1 MAMHWTIFLLVPL
14 VIAFI
19 VAMVKANSKKQ
30 RELAAAGFLT
40 GIGLIAGISTLLGHG
55 S

>member
-1 MAMHWTIFLLVPL
+1 MAMHWTMFLPVPL

-19 VAMVKANSKKQ
+19 VAIVKANSKKQ
-30 RELAAAGFLT
+30 RELAAAGFLA
-40 GIGLIAGISTLLGHG
+40 GIGLIAGISALLGHG